1 MKKFIAIAL
10 VLSLCCGFC
19 ACGRRNK
26 TPVTTPTTMPATTVP
41 MTTEP
46 MIVTTAPMPDPTLDT
61 NIPDPSIDTSIPDVT
76 DEFTT
81 EYTTEETVT
90 K

>member
-1 MKKFIAIAL
+1 MKKFIAL
-10 VLSLCCGFC
+10 VLVFSLCCGLG

-26 TPVTTPTTMPATTVP
+26 APATTPTTMPATTVP

-61 NIPDPSIDTSIPDVT
+61 NIPDPSVDTSIPDMT
-76 DEFTT
+76 EEFTS
-81 EYTTEETVT
+81 ESTTEETVT